1 MVKHYW
7 ILLALLL
14 GFVGCVEAQ
23 QRLPSVVLRNA
34 SGKQINVDTLHKAGQ
49 LTLVVV
55 WRSCCQDGYQL
66 LEDILTQAD
75 EWNAKLKLS
84 YCAISVDDSRSSL
97 RVVNEL
103 KTLGWDFQ
111 LLLDNNQEFK
121 RQMNIN
127 SMPCLLLLNEH
138 GNVLLKKEGYAET
151 LVDMISDEILKEKD
165 N

>member
-7 ILLALLL
+7 ILIVLLL
-14 GFVGCVEAQ
+14 VFAGGIEAQ
-23 QRLPSVVLRNA
+23 KRLPSVVLRNA
-34 SGKQINVDTLHKAGQ
+34 SGKQINVDTLHKACQ

-66 LEDILTQAD
+66 LEDILNQAD
-75 EWNAKLKLS
+75 GWNAKTKLTF
-84 YCAISVDDSRSSL
+84 CAISVDDSRSSL
-97 RVVNEL
+97 RVVNEI
-103 KTLGWDFQ
+103 KTLGWNFQ

-127 SMPCLLLLNEH
+127 SMPCLLLLDER
-138 GNVLLKKEGYAET
+138 GNVLWQKEGYSET
-151 LVDMISDEILKEKD
+151 LVDMISDEITKEKD